1 MPNDNDDLEDMTIEQ
16 INVLFEDTIEIPDE
30 YKISA
35 SVPAASA
42 KCVYVGPGGSCD

>member
-30 YKISA
+30 YKLSA
-35 SVPAASA
+35 CRQAPTA
-42 KCVYVGPGGSCD
+42 KCVSAPANMWC